1 MEISCGYELSM
12 ETLTQLKFTS
22 YSDPVSDSAVGADE
36 DISGTAEYLL
46 ARMAMLNATFAALRT
61 PI

>member
-1 MEISCGYELSM
+1 MQ
-12 ETLTQLKFTS
+12 TLMWLKFAS
-22 YSDPVSDSAVGADE
+22 YSDAVSDSAVGADE

-46 ARMAMLNATFAALRT
+46 GRMAMLNATFAALRT